1 MSPDLSR
8 RTPVPG
14 LPGRPALVLAAPFA
28 AVLAVVGA
36 LALDGSAVVG
46 LGVLTALV
54 GAAWAGAAF
63 EESRSGDL
71 ALVAGLRAAAWTGG
85 GLLVVC
91 GAALLVGTAVTL
103 IAGALLAVAAV
114 VLRRPHPGS
123 AAPAGAPLAAEPEGP
138 VVLSPLHP
146 PAPTFRIGSAGI
158 ARTVLPPVRM
168 LSSRSLGEEWLR
180 TTALLDASPEPLTRE
195 AVAARRGAVLDELE
209 RRDPEGIARWLAQGT
224 DRGSNPAEFLSEE
237 PGTG

>member
-1 MSPDLSR
+1 
-8 RTPVPG
+8 
-14 LPGRPALVLAAPFA
+14 
-28 AVLAVVGA
+28 VLAVVGA
-36 LALDGSAVVG
+36 LALDGSAVFG

-103 IAGALLAVAAV
+103 IACALFAVAVV

-146 PAPTFRIGSAGI
+146 AAPSFRIGAAGSP
-158 ARTVLPPVRM
+158 RTVLPPVRV

-180 TTALLDASPEPLTRE
+180 TTALLDASPEPATRE
-195 AVAARRGAVLDELE
+195 AVAARRASVLDELE
-209 RRDPEGIARWLAQGT
+209 RRDPEGVARWLALGS
-224 DRGSNPAEFLSEE
+224 DRGGNPAEFLSDE